1 MLYEQKQIKQKEI
14 STNHTLAEEQQVT
27 NIDTELQ
34 TKNIANK
41 SKSANQRSKNNGS
54 ISGSI
59 NCFDRLFSV
68 LRRIDTI
75 SVK

>member
-34 TKNIANK
+34 TKSNANK

-59 NCFDRLFSV
+59 HCLIDCFVFYVVS
-68 LRRIDTI
+68 TI
-75 SVK
+75 FQ

>member
-41 SKSANQRSKNNGS
+41 SKSANQRSKNTWFHFR
-54 ISGSI
+54 
-59 NCFDRLFSV
+59 FDSLF
-68 LRRIDTI
+68 
-75 SVK
+75 